1 MKKILTTLVAVLM
14 FTAMTYGEEKFAYI
28 NAQAV
33 LMDMPEVAE
42 MQKTLEAEQTKYKGE
57 MDLIQKEYEDKMMAY
72 KEQEATMSD
81 AMKQTR
87 QSELADIEQ
96 RYQTFVQSVRQE
108 LQKKQEEIMA
118 PIFEK
123 LQNAI
128 KDVGA
133 EKGFTYILDESTQ
146 VILYHAP
153 SAVDAEPLVRA
164 KLGLAK
170 KQ

>member
-1 MKKILTTLVAVLM
+1 LTI
-14 FTAMTYGEEKFAYI
+14 F
-28 NAQAV
+28 
-33 LMDMPEVAE
+33 
-42 MQKTLEAEQTKYKGE
+42 
-57 MDLIQKEYEDKMMAY
+57 
-72 KEQEATMSD
+72 
-81 AMKQTR
+81 
-87 QSELADIEQ
+87 
-96 RYQTFVQSVRQE
+96 
-108 LQKKQEEIMA
+108 QKKQEEIMA

-128 KDVGA
+128 KEVGA